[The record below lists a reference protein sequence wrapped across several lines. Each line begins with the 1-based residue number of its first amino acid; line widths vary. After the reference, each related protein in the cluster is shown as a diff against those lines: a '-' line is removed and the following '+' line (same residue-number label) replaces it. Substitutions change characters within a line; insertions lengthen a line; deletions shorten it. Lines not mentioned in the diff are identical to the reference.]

1 MACQDAVAMANVDD
15 VDQALEFENEGGFL
29 ADDFDDD
36 DLLAAAV
43 RAEQELGKMGKSS
56 AALVRVWKGFQIL
69 EMVK

>member
-1 MACQDAVAMANVDD
+1 MANVDD

-43 RAEQELGKMGKSS
+43 RAEQERFGEEIS
-56 AALVRVWKGFQIL
+56 AALVRVWKGFPIL
-69 EMVK
+69 ENVEVN

>member
-1 MACQDAVAMANVDD
+1 MANVDD

-56 AALVRVWKGFQIL
+56 AAHR
-69 EMVK
+69 

>member
-1 MACQDAVAMANVDD
+1 MANVDD

-43 RAEQELGKMGKSS
+43 RAEQERFGGGEIS
-56 AALVRVWKGFQIL
+56 AAPCESL
-69 EMVK
+69 ERFSDSRKW